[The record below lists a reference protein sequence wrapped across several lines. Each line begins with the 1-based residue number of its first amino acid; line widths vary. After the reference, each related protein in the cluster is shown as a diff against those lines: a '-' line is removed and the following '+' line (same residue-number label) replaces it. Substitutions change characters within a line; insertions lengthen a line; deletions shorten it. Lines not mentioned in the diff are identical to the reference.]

1 MDSLGKITADT
12 LDELH
17 RIVQYG
23 PTNDDRL
30 IAAEL
35 ILDTWR
41 HISETIAGLDGA
53 PWIPDEW
60 TK

>member
-1 MDSLGKITADT
+1 MESSLGKIASDT

-30 IAAEL
+30 VAAEL

-41 HISETIAGLDGA
+41 HISEGMEDGT
-53 PWIPDEW
+53 WIPDEW
-60 TK
+60 TT